1 MQLQFGC
8 IGERLAASSMYWR
21 AACSQSHF
29 HAAMHLYLEMFMAR
43 FFVLEASHRNKL
55 WKFLFFFNRSHELGL
70 RIVMAIPEMRVRLLR
85 KPAGIEPVESGTPHG
100 NQVLVFLHA

>member
-29 HAAMHLYLEMFMAR
+29 HAAMHLYLEMLMAR
-43 FFVLEASHRNKL
+43 FFVLEASHRTKL
-55 WKFLFFFNRSHELGL
+55 WKFLFFLIEATNWGFALSWPSQKCELDSCASLQGL
-70 RIVMAIPEMRVRLLR
+70 
-85 KPAGIEPVESGTPHG
+85 S
-100 NQVLVFLHA
+100 Q